1 MAFLDAISAAS
12 TRIVWRVAEQSVAA
26 LQWAKVCETVANKDR
41 LYRNGLKPGA
51 HAPRAVLRLRHGCD
65 NPRCARHVAAR
76 WLGLRGFSRDPDI
89 SALHARIRPFA
100 AMIPLGDFASMADYV
115 RHVSRI
121 SDGNDRREV
130 ARGRKLGYVTR
141 RIGPQSY
148 PRSLDEIVR
157 SKPVRSGGAISKAIE
172 TPAPAR
178 RDGDFIDHATPVQ
191 QPRCDEHWQIDFGVF
206 NKADPNRMM
215 GKATLGRSGNLIEV
229 VFFMGHGAVLREG
242 VMKVLMFD
250 IMEWLLESNDPLVQ
264 GADFLMYGAVEEG
277 ADGRDKWRRYLGFRP
292 FAIEAERPRDHDWLP
307 DDFDIAAYLA
317 LNPDLRAA
325 RVLPINHFRLH
336 GAFENRAYSLDSRA
350 PARVVGVE
358 AARGPAKLALASI
371 RKR

>member
-1 MAFLDAISAAS
+1 MDAISAAS
-12 TRIVWRVAEQSVAA
+12 TRIVWHIAEQSVAA
-26 LQWAKVCETVANKDR
+26 LHWVKVFETVAHKDR
-41 LYRNGLKPGA
+41 LARNGLKPGA
-51 HAPRAVLRLRHGCD
+51 HAPVASLRLRDCCD

-76 WLGLRGFSRDPDI
+76 WLGLRGFSRDPNI

-100 AMIPLGDFASMADYV
+100 AMIPLGEFSSMADYV

-130 ARGRKLGYVTR
+130 ARGRKLGYETR
-141 RIGPQSY
+141 RIGPQSH

-157 SKPVRSGGAISKAIE
+157 SKPVRSGGAMSQAIK
-172 TPAPAR
+172 TPSLAR
-178 RDGDFIDHATPVQ
+178 REGDFVDQATPVQ

-206 NKADPNRMM
+206 NKSDPNRMM

-229 VFFMGHGAVLREG
+229 VFFMGHGAALRVG
-242 VMKVLMFD
+242 VMTVLMFD
-250 IMEWLLESNDPLVQ
+250 IMEWLLESGDPLVQ
-264 GADFLMYGAVEEG
+264 GADFLLYGAVEEG
-277 ADGRDKWRRYLGFRP
+277 ADGRDKWRRYLDFRP

-307 DDFDIAAYLA
+307 DGFDIAAYLT

-325 RVLPINHFRLH
+325 RVLPIRHFRLH
-336 GAFENRAYSLDSRA
+336 GAFENRAYSFDGPA
-350 PARVVGVE
+350 PARLADVD
-358 AARGPAKLALASI
+358 AARARARLALAPV